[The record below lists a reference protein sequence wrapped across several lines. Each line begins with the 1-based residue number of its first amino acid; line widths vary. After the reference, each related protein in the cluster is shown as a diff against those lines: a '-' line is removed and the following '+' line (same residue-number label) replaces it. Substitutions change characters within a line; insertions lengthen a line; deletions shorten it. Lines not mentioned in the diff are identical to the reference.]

1 MSYSVIKVKRKYN
14 CYRVINPGTNKIF
27 SKCSTRKNAIRQ
39 SKLLRAILF
48 NKTFIPNSRNKT
60 RKKIKNITQK
70 GNSTHKAYLN
80 L

>member
-1 MSYSVIKVKRKYN
+1 MSYTVIKVKGKYN

-27 SKCSTRKNAIRQ
+27 SKCSTRKNAVKQ

-60 RKKIKNITQK
+60 RKNRKQNPIKK
-70 GNSTHKAYLN
+70 KK
-80 L
+80 

>member
-1 MSYSVIKVKRKYN
+1 MPYNVIKVKGKYN
-14 CYRVINPGTNKIF
+14 CYRVINRGTNKIF

-60 RKKIKNITQK
+60 RKNRKQNPIKK
-70 GNSTHKAYLN
+70 KK
-80 L
+80 

>member
-1 MSYSVIKVKRKYN
+1 MPYNVIKVKGKYN
-14 CYRVINPGTNKIF
+14 CYRVTNNETKKIF

-60 RKKIKNITQK
+60 RKNRKQNPIKK
-70 GNSTHKAYLN
+70 KK
-80 L
+80 